1 MKRKIE
7 LFTAGCPVCAD
18 ATRLVRSLICE
29 SCELEVLNTVTD
41 RDAQNRAKK
50 YGLNRLP
57 AVVVD
62 GKVAECCSGAIDAE
76 TLRGLGVGVRA

>member
-1 MKRKIE
+1 MKRKVE
-7 LFTAGCPVCAD
+7 LFTAGCPVCED

-41 RDAQNRAKK
+41 RAAQDRAKK

-57 AVVVD
+57 AVVVN
-62 GKVAECCSGAIDAE
+62 GRVAECCSGSVNAE
-76 TLRGLGVGVRA
+76 TLRALGVGVWE